1 MTTDWR
7 NIIVHL
13 DGADGAANRLLVAR
27 KIARDHEAR
36 LAVLHAALPAGL
48 LVPMAGS
55 GMAEIALAMGQLDT
69 ERRDGSRGAFDV
81 VVRHAGMDASWG
93 ELAEVT
99 ADEDFI
105 RCAMLA
111 DLVVLGQPQPEI
123 AARGMPAWFVPKVLA
138 RCGRPCLVVP
148 HSMRIG
154 DAPVKT
160 VVIAWKETP
169 EAVRAVVG
177 ALPMLRRAER
187 VHVLAWGGKDL
198 PARGPLPDLPA
209 WLRTQGI
216 QPGVARETGEEPRDL
231 GELLLSRCAD
241 LGADVLVM
249 GCYGHSRAREWLLG
263 GASRTVLSSMTL
275 PVLMAH

>member
-13 DGADGAANRLLVAR
+13 DGAEGAANRLVIAR
-27 KIARDHEAR
+27 KVARDHEAR
-36 LAVLHAALPAGL
+36 LAALHAALPAGL
-48 LVPMAGS
+48 LVPLSGS
-55 GMAEIALAMGQLDT
+55 GMAEIALAMGQLDI

-81 VVRHAGMDASWG
+81 VLRQAGMDASWD
-93 ELAEVT
+93 ELAEVS

-111 DLVVLGQPQPEI
+111 DLVVLGQPQPEV
-123 AARGMPAWFVPKVLA
+123 ASRGMPASFVPHVLA

-148 HSMRIG
+148 HSMRVG
-154 DAPVKT
+154 DDPLRTA
-160 VVIAWKETP
+160 VIAWKETP
-169 EAVRAVVG
+169 EAVRAVAG
-177 ALPMLRRAER
+177 ALPMLRKAAR
-187 VHVLAWGGKDL
+187 VHVLTWGRDL
-198 PARGPLPDLPA
+198 PARGPLPDMPA

-216 QPGVARETGEEPRDL
+216 QPTVAHEPGEEPRDL
-231 GELLLSRCAD
+231 GEQLLSRCAD

-263 GASRTVLSSMTL
+263 GVTRTLLSSMTV